1 VIIIGHI
8 ALAAIYAIG
17 ATIYIRQRA
26 PEKRRG
32 DIIIAVLIAVAY
44 VAHAYLSRPAS
55 AVAS

>member
-1 VIIIGHI
+1 MLIIGHI

-26 PEKRRG
+26 PELRRG
-32 DIIIAVLIAVAY
+32 DTIIAVLIAVAY
-44 VAHAYLSRPAS
+44 IAYALLSRPAS